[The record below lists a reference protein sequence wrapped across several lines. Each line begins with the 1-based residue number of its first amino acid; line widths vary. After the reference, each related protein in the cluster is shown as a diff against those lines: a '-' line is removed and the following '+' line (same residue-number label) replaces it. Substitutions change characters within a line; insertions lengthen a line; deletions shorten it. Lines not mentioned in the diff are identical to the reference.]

1 MPLVTANT
9 GSSHLNT
16 GRLRIIHVSFG
27 AMQMQS
33 SGRTRRGSPGPLSNS
48 VAIVADTDAYAR
60 CAEADSSAALFVVTP
75 ALDVTL
81 ARSVSVGI
89 TGFTDDDP
97 ALIALAPATAVFIRR
112 PCERFECC
120 SPVRPIHRRKAVQR
134 RRR

>member
-16 GRLRIIHVSFG
+16 GRLRKIHVSFG
-27 AMQMQS
+27 AMMQMQS

-97 ALIALAPATAVFIRR
+97 ALIALAPATAVFIADHANVLNVAPR
-112 PCERFECC
+112 
-120 SPVRPIHRRKAVQR
+120 SD
-134 RRR
+134 